1 VKSKHSFNF
10 PKRGGEI
17 PPQLFNFLQGQ
28 IKMRISVR
36 NMTSNSGNPVAN
48 QFVIRTKDFRIFQSY
63 STTIAKILNSG
74 KVFLD
79 VDYWDYSRTTGKYRN
94 QFLNENIAE
103 TRKKINN
110 GEYILKD
117 LNK

>member
-1 VKSKHSFNF
+1 MH
-10 PKRGGEI
+10 
-17 PPQLFNFLQGQ
+17 
-28 IKMRISVR
+28 ISVR
-36 NMTSNSGNPVAN
+36 NMTSSKGNLVPN
-48 QFVIRTKDFRIFQSY
+48 QFVIRTSNARIFQSY
-63 STTIAKILNSG
+63 SSTIAKILNSG

-79 VDYWDYSRTTGKYRN
+79 EYYWDYSRTTGKYRN
-94 QFLNENIAE
+94 QFLNENMAD

>member
-1 VKSKHSFNF
+1 MN
-10 PKRGGEI
+10 
-17 PPQLFNFLQGQ
+17 
-28 IKMRISVR
+28 ISVR
-36 NMTSNSGNPVAN
+36 NMTSNKGNLVPN
-48 QFVIRTKDFRIFQSY
+48 QFVIRTSNARIFQSY
-63 STTIAKILNSG
+63 SSTIAKILNSG

-94 QFLNENIAE
+94 QFLNENMAD

>member
-1 VKSKHSFNF
+1 M
-10 PKRGGEI
+10 
-17 PPQLFNFLQGQ
+17 GQ
-28 IKMRISVR
+28 ICQTK
-36 NMTSNSGNPVAN
+36 GNLVPN
-48 QFVIRTKDFRIFQSY
+48 QFVIRTRNARIFQSY
-63 STTIAKILNSG
+63 SSTIAKILNSG
-74 KVFLD
+74 QVFLD

-94 QFLNENIAE
+94 QFLNENMAD

>member
-1 VKSKHSFNF
+1 MN
-10 PKRGGEI
+10 
-17 PPQLFNFLQGQ
+17 
-28 IKMRISVR
+28 ISVR
-36 NMTSNSGNPVAN
+36 NMTSNKGNLVPN
-48 QFVIRTKDFRIFQSY
+48 QFVIRTSNARIFQSY
-63 STTIAKILNSG
+63 SSTIAKILNSG

-79 VDYWDYSRTTGKYRN
+79 EYYWDYSRTTGKYRN
-94 QFLNENIAE
+94 QFLNENMAD

>member
-1 VKSKHSFNF
+1 MN
-10 PKRGGEI
+10 
-17 PPQLFNFLQGQ
+17 
-28 IKMRISVR
+28 ISVR
-36 NMTSNSGNPVAN
+36 NMTSSKGNLVPN
-48 QFVIRTKDFRIFQSY
+48 QFVIRTSNARIFQSY
-63 STTIAKILNSG
+63 SSTIAKILNSG

-94 QFLNENIAE
+94 QFLNENMAD

>member
-1 VKSKHSFNF
+1 
-10 PKRGGEI
+10 
-17 PPQLFNFLQGQ
+17 
-28 IKMRISVR
+28 
-36 NMTSNSGNPVAN
+36 MTSSKGNLVPN
-48 QFVIRTKDFRIFQSY
+48 QFVIRTSNARIFQSY
-63 STTIAKILNSG
+63 SSTIAKILNSG

-79 VDYWDYSRTTGKYRN
+79 EYYWDYSRTTGKYRN
-94 QFLNENIAE
+94 QFLNENMAD

>member
-1 VKSKHSFNF
+1 MN
-10 PKRGGEI
+10 
-17 PPQLFNFLQGQ
+17 
-28 IKMRISVR
+28 ISVR
-36 NMTSNSGNPVAN
+36 NMTSNKGNLVPN
-48 QFVIRTKDFRIFQSY
+48 QFVIRTRNARIFQSY
-63 STTIAKILNSG
+63 SSTIAKILNSG

-94 QFLNENIAE
+94 QFLNENMAD

>member
-1 VKSKHSFNF
+1 MN
-10 PKRGGEI
+10 
-17 PPQLFNFLQGQ
+17 
-28 IKMRISVR
+28 ISVR
-36 NMTSNSGNPVAN
+36 NMTSSKGNLVPN
-48 QFVIRTKDFRIFQSY
+48 QFVIRTSNARIFQSY
-63 STTIAKILNSG
+63 SSTIAKILNSG
-74 KVFLD
+74 QVFLD

-94 QFLNENIAE
+94 QFLNENMAD

>member
-1 VKSKHSFNF
+1 MH
-10 PKRGGEI
+10 
-17 PPQLFNFLQGQ
+17 
-28 IKMRISVR
+28 ISVR
-36 NMTSNSGNPVAN
+36 NMTSNKGNLVPN
-48 QFVIRTKDFRIFQSY
+48 QFVIRTSNARIFQSY
-63 STTIAKILNSG
+63 SSTIAKILNSG

-79 VDYWDYSRTTGKYRN
+79 EYYWDYSRTTGKYRN
-94 QFLNENIAE
+94 QFLNENMAD

>member
-1 VKSKHSFNF
+1 M
-10 PKRGGEI
+10 I
-17 PPQLFNFLQGQ
+17 T
-28 IKMRISVR
+28 VR
-36 NMTSNSGNPVAN
+36 NMTSSKGNLVPN
-48 QFVIRTKDFRIFQSY
+48 QFVIRTSNARIFQSY
-63 STTIAKILNSG
+63 SSTIAKILNSG

-79 VDYWDYSRTTGKYRN
+79 EYYWDYSRTTGKYRN
-94 QFLNENIAE
+94 QFLNENMAD

>member
-1 VKSKHSFNF
+1 MN
-10 PKRGGEI
+10 
-17 PPQLFNFLQGQ
+17 
-28 IKMRISVR
+28 ISVR
-36 NMTSNSGNPVAN
+36 NMTSSKGNLVPN
-48 QFVIRTKDFRIFQSY
+48 QFVIRTRNARIFQSY
-63 STTIAKILNSG
+63 SSTIAKILNSG

-94 QFLNENIAE
+94 QFLNENMAD

>member
-1 VKSKHSFNF
+1 MN
-10 PKRGGEI
+10 
-17 PPQLFNFLQGQ
+17 
-28 IKMRISVR
+28 ISVR
-36 NMTSNSGNPVAN
+36 NMTSSKGNLVPN
-48 QFVIRTKDFRIFQSY
+48 QFVIRTSNARIFQSY
-63 STTIAKILNSG
+63 SSTIAKILNSG

-79 VDYWDYSRTTGKYRN
+79 EYYWDYSRTTGKYRN
-94 QFLNENIAE
+94 QFLNENMAD

>member
-1 VKSKHSFNF
+1 
-10 PKRGGEI
+10 
-17 PPQLFNFLQGQ
+17 
-28 IKMRISVR
+28 
-36 NMTSNSGNPVAN
+36 MTSNKGNLVPN
-48 QFVIRTKDFRIFQSY
+48 QFVIRTSNARIFQSY
-63 STTIAKILNSG
+63 SSTIAKILNSG

-94 QFLNENIAE
+94 QFLNENMAD

>member
-1 VKSKHSFNF
+1 MN
-10 PKRGGEI
+10 
-17 PPQLFNFLQGQ
+17 
-28 IKMRISVR
+28 ISVR
-36 NMTSNSGNPVAN
+36 NMTSSKGNLVPN
-48 QFVIRTKDFRIFQSY
+48 QFVIRTSNARIFQSY
-63 STTIAKILNSG
+63 SSTIAKILNSG
-74 KVFLD
+74 NVFLD

-94 QFLNENIAE
+94 QFLNENMAD

>member
-1 VKSKHSFNF
+1 
-10 PKRGGEI
+10 
-17 PPQLFNFLQGQ
+17 
-28 IKMRISVR
+28 
-36 NMTSNSGNPVAN
+36 MTSNKGNLVPN
-48 QFVIRTKDFRIFQSY
+48 QFVIRTRNARIFQSY
-63 STTIAKILNSG
+63 SSTIAKILNSG

-94 QFLNENIAE
+94 QFLNENMAD